1 MAMKTMI
8 RPQPLVVLVMLY
20 GVLGARFGRV
30 HHLAVA
36 SGAEAIHA
44 LCVKIPGFKRFL
56 RFSEERGLNYAIFR
70 GKKNLSESEI
80 GMRQDTVDPIRI
92 APIVI
97 GSKGGGLFAT
107 IAGLAL
113 VVIGAVTQ
121 QYYLVAAGAGLMIGG
136 IAMSMS
142 PSPAGILDKEGDGNR
157 PSYAFGGAVTT
168 MAQGRCKPLLY
179 GERDIG
185 GALISA
191 GIFSEDQQ

>member
-1 MAMKTMI
+1 MAMKTLI

-80 GMRQDTVDPIRI
+80 GMRQDTVEPIRI

-191 GIFSEDQQ
+191 GVFSEDQQ

>member
-1 MAMKTMI
+1 MAMRTTF

-30 HHLAVA
+30 HHLAVS

-56 RFSEERGLNYAIFR
+56 RLSEERGLTYAIFR
-70 GKKNLSESEI
+70 GKQNLTEQEI
-80 GMRQDTVDPIRI
+80 EMRQDTIEPIRI

-97 GSKGGGLFAT
+97 GSKGGGIFAT

-113 VVIGAVTQ
+113 AVIGAVTG
-121 QYYLVAAGAGLMIGG
+121 QYYLIAVGAGLMLGG
-136 IAMSMS
+136 MAMMMS
-142 PSPAGILDKEGDGNR
+142 PSPMGVLDKEGDGNR

>member
-1 MAMKTMI
+1 MAMRSAV
-8 RPQPLVVLVMLY
+8 RPQPLVVLVKLY
-20 GVLGARFGRV
+20 GVLGARFGRI

-36 SGAEAIHA
+36 SGAEAVHA
-44 LCVKIPGFKRFL
+44 LCVTIPGFKRFL
-56 RFSEERGLNYAIFR
+56 RFSEERGLTYAVFR
-70 GKKNLSESEI
+70 GKQNLSESEME
-80 GMRQDTVDPIRI
+80 MRQDTVEPIRI

-97 GSKGGGLFAT
+97 GSKSGGLFAT

-113 VVIGAVTQ
+113 MVSAIWLGPAAF
-121 QYYLVAAGAGLMIGG
+121 AAGAGLMLGG

-142 PSPAGILDKEGDGNR
+142 PSPMGVLEKEGDGNR

-191 GIFSEDQQ
+191 GVFSEDQQ

>member
-1 MAMKTMI
+1 MAMKTII

-20 GVLGARFGRV
+20 GVLGARFGRI

-80 GMRQDTVDPIRI
+80 GMRQDTVEPIRI

-113 VVIGAVTQ
+113 IVVGVVTQ
-121 QYYLVAAGAGLMIGG
+121 QYYLAAAGAGLMIGG

-142 PSPAGILDKEGDGNR
+142 PSPAGILGSEGNGNK

-168 MAQGRCKPLLY
+168 TAQGRCKPLLY

-185 GALISA
+185 GALISS
-191 GIFSEDQQ
+191 GIYSEDQK

>member
-1 MAMKTMI
+1 MAMKTTV
-8 RPQPLVVLVMLY
+8 RPQPLVALVMLY
-20 GVLGARFGRV
+20 GVLGARFGRI

-56 RFSEERGLNYAIFR
+56 RFSEERGLTYAVFR

-80 GMRQDTVDPIRI
+80 EMRQDTVEPIRI

-113 VVIGAVTQ
+113 IVVGAVTG
-121 QYYLVAAGAGLMIGG
+121 QYYLAAAGAGLMIGG

-142 PSPAGILDKEGDGNR
+142 PSPLGVLEREGDGNR

-168 MAQGRCKPLLY
+168 TAQGRCKPLLY

-185 GALISA
+185 GALISS

>member
-1 MAMKTMI
+1 MAMRTTV

-36 SGAEAIHA
+36 SCAEAVHA

-56 RFSEERGLNYAIFR
+56 RFSEERGLTYAVFR
-70 GKKNLSESEI
+70 GKQNLGENEI
-80 GMRQDTVDPIRI
+80 EMRQDTVEPIRI

-107 IAGLAL
+107 IAGLAV
-113 VVIGAVTQ
+113 VVITQ
-121 QYYLVAAGAGLMIGG
+121 QDYLVAAGAGLMIGG

-142 PSPAGILDKEGDGNR
+142 PSPMGVLDKEGDGNR

-185 GALISA
+185 GSLISA

>member
-1 MAMKTMI
+1 MAMKTII

-20 GVLGARFGRV
+20 GVLGARFGRI

-80 GMRQDTVDPIRI
+80 GMRQDTVEPIRI

-113 VVIGAVTQ
+113 IVVGVVTQ
-121 QYYLVAAGAGLMIGG
+121 QYYLAAAGAGLMIGG

-142 PSPAGILDKEGDGNR
+142 PSPAGILGTEGDGNK

-168 MAQGRCKPLLY
+168 TAQGRCKPLLY

-185 GALISA
+185 GALISS
-191 GIFSEDQQ
+191 GIYSEDQK

>member
-1 MAMKTMI
+1 MAMKTTF

-56 RFSEERGLNYAIFR
+56 RFSEERGLTYAIFR
-70 GKKNLSESEI
+70 GKKNLDESEVE
-80 GMRQDTVDPIRI
+80 MRQDTLEPIRI

-113 VVIGAVTQ
+113 IVIGVVTQ
-121 QYYLVAAGAGLMIGG
+121 QYYLAAAGAGLMLGG

-142 PSPAGILDKEGDGNR
+142 PSPAGILDKESDGNS

-179 GERDIG
+179 GEREIG

-191 GIFSEDQQ
+191 GVFSEDQQ

>member
-1 MAMKTMI
+1 MAMKTLI

-70 GKKNLSESEI
+70 GKKNLSENEI
-80 GMRQDTVDPIRI
+80 GMRQDTVEPIRI

-191 GIFSEDQQ
+191 GVFSEDQQ

>member
-1 MAMKTMI
+1 MAMRSAV
-8 RPQPLVVLVMLY
+8 RPQPLVVLVKLY
-20 GVLGARFGRV
+20 GVLGARFGRI

-36 SGAEAIHA
+36 SGAEAVHA
-44 LCVKIPGFKRFL
+44 LCVTIPGFKRFL
-56 RFSEERGLNYAIFR
+56 RFSEERGLTYAVFR
-70 GKKNLSESEI
+70 GKQNLSESEME
-80 GMRQDTVDPIRI
+80 MRQDTVEPIRI

-97 GSKGGGLFAT
+97 GSKSGGLFAT

-113 VVIGAVTQ
+113 MVSAIWLGPVAF
-121 QYYLVAAGAGLMIGG
+121 AAGAGLMLGG

-142 PSPAGILDKEGDGNR
+142 PSPMGVLEKEGDGNR

-191 GIFSEDQQ
+191 GVFSEDQQ

>member
-1 MAMKTMI
+1 MAMKTLI

-70 GKKNLSESEI
+70 GKKNLSENEI
-80 GMRQDTVDPIRI
+80 GMRQDTVEPIRI

-121 QYYLVAAGAGLMIGG
+121 QYYLAAAGVGLMIGG

-142 PSPAGILDKEGDGNR
+142 PSPTGILDKEGDGNR
-157 PSYAFGGAVTT
+157 PYYAFGGATTT

-179 GERDIG
+179 GEREIG

>member
-80 GMRQDTVDPIRI
+80 GMRQDTVEPIRI

>member
-1 MAMKTMI
+1 MAMITAV
-8 RPQPLVVLVMLY
+8 RPQPLVVLVILY

-30 HHLAVA
+30 HHLAV
-36 SGAEAIHA
+36 SSCAEAVHA
-44 LCVKIPGFKRFL
+44 LCVKIPGFRRFL
-56 RFSEERGLNYAIFR
+56 RFSEERGLTYAVFR
-70 GKKNLSESEI
+70 GKQNLSESEME
-80 GMRQDTVDPIRI
+80 MRLDTVEPIRI
-92 APIVI
+92 APIVV
-97 GSKGGGLFAT
+97 GSKIGGLFAT

-113 VVIGAVTQ
+113 MVSAIWLGPAAF
-121 QYYLVAAGAGLMIGG
+121 AAGAGLMLGG

-142 PSPAGILDKEGDGNR
+142 PSPMGVLDKEGDGNR

-185 GALISA
+185 GDLISA

>member
-1 MAMKTMI
+1 MAMITAV
-8 RPQPLVVLVMLY
+8 RPQPLVVLVILY

-30 HHLAVA
+30 HHLAV
-36 SGAEAIHA
+36 SSCAEAVHA
-44 LCVKIPGFKRFL
+44 LCVKIPGFRRFL
-56 RFSEERGLNYAIFR
+56 RFSEERGLTYAVFR
-70 GKKNLSESEI
+70 GKQNLSESEME
-80 GMRQDTVDPIRI
+80 MRLDTVEPIRI
-92 APIVI
+92 APIVV
-97 GSKGGGLFAT
+97 GSKIGGLFAT

-113 VVIGAVTQ
+113 MVSAIWLGPAAF
-121 QYYLVAAGAGLMIGG
+121 AAGAGLMLGG

-142 PSPAGILDKEGDGNR
+142 PSPMGVLDKEGDGNR

-191 GIFSEDQQ
+191 GVFSEDQQ

>member
-20 GVLGARFGRV
+20 GILGARFGRV
-30 HHLAVA
+30 HHLAV
-36 SGAEAIHA
+36 SSPSEAVHA
-44 LCVKIPGFKRFL
+44 LCVKVPGFKRFL
-56 RFSEERGLNYAIFR
+56 RFSEERGLSYAIFR
-70 GKKNLSESEI
+70 GKKNLNESEME
-80 GMRQDTVDPIRI
+80 MRQDTAEPIRI

-121 QYYLVAAGAGLMIGG
+121 QYYLAAAGVGLMIGG

-142 PSPAGILDKEGDGNR
+142 PSPVGILDNEGDGNK

-168 MAQGRCKPLLY
+168 LAQGRCKPLLY

-191 GIFSEDQQ
+191 GVFSEDQQ

>member
-1 MAMKTMI
+1 MAMRSAV
-8 RPQPLVVLVMLY
+8 RPQPLVVLVKLY
-20 GVLGARFGRV
+20 GVLGARFGRI

-36 SGAEAIHA
+36 SGAEAVHA
-44 LCVKIPGFKRFL
+44 LCVTIPGFKRFL
-56 RFSEERGLNYAIFR
+56 RFSEERGLTYAVFR
-70 GKKNLSESEI
+70 GKQNLSESEME
-80 GMRQDTVDPIRI
+80 MRQDTVEPIRI

-97 GSKGGGLFAT
+97 GSKSGGLFAT

-113 VVIGAVTQ
+113 MVSAIWLGPAAF
-121 QYYLVAAGAGLMIGG
+121 AAGAGLMLGG

-142 PSPAGILDKEGDGNR
+142 PSPMGVLDKEGDGNR

-191 GIFSEDQQ
+191 GVFSEDQQ

>member
-1 MAMKTMI
+1 
-8 RPQPLVVLVMLY
+8 
-20 GVLGARFGRV
+20 
-30 HHLAVA
+30 LAVA

-80 GMRQDTVDPIRI
+80 GMRQDTVEPIRI

-191 GIFSEDQQ
+191 GVFSEDQQ

>member
-1 MAMKTMI
+1 MAMRTTV

-44 LCVKIPGFKRFL
+44 LCVKVPGFKRFL
-56 RFSEERGLNYAIFR
+56 RFSVERGLNYAIFR
-70 GKKNLSESEI
+70 GKKNLSEDEVA
-80 GMRQDTVDPIRI
+80 MRQDTVDPIRI

-142 PSPAGILDKEGDGNR
+142 PSPAGVLDKEGDGNR
-157 PSYAFGGAVTT
+157 PSYAFGGATTT

-179 GERDIG
+179 GEREIG

>member
-1 MAMKTMI
+1 MAMKTLI

-20 GVLGARFGRV
+20 GVLGARFGRI

-80 GMRQDTVDPIRI
+80 GMRQDTVEPIRI

-142 PSPAGILDKEGDGNR
+142 PSPAGVLDKEGDGNR

-191 GIFSEDQQ
+191 GVFSEDQQ

>member
-1 MAMKTMI
+1 MAMKAMI

-80 GMRQDTVDPIRI
+80 GMRQETVEPIRI

>member
-1 MAMKTMI
+1 MAMRADIHPK
-8 RPQPLVVLVMLY
+8 PLVVLVMLY

-30 HHLAVA
+30 HRLAV
-36 SGAEAIHA
+36 SSCAEAVHA
-44 LCVKIPGFKRFL
+44 LCVKVPGFKRFL
-56 RFSEERGLNYAIFR
+56 RFSEERGLSYAVFR
-70 GKKNLSESEI
+70 GKKNLSDAEV
-80 GMRQDTVDPIRI
+80 GMRQDTVEPIRI

-113 VVIGAVTQ
+113 IAIGAFTGQ
-121 QYYLVAAGAGLMIGG
+121 FYLAVAGAGLMIGG

-142 PSPAGILDKEGDGNR
+142 PSPIGVLDKEGDGNR

-168 MAQGRCKPLLY
+168 TAQGRCKPLLY

-191 GIFSEDQQ
+191 GVFSEDQQ

>member
-70 GKKNLSESEI
+70 GKKNLSENEI
-80 GMRQDTVDPIRI
+80 GMRQDTVEPIRI

-121 QYYLVAAGAGLMIGG
+121 QYYLAAAGVGLMIGG

-185 GALISA
+185 GALISV

>member
-70 GKKNLSESEI
+70 GKKNLSENEI
-80 GMRQDTVDPIRI
+80 GMRQDTVEPIRI

-191 GIFSEDQQ
+191 GVFSEDQQ

>member
-1 MAMKTMI
+1 MAMQTII

-20 GVLGARFGRV
+20 GVLGARFGRI

-80 GMRQDTVDPIRI
+80 GMRQDTVEPIRI

-113 VVIGAVTQ
+113 IVVGVVTQ
-121 QYYLVAAGAGLMIGG
+121 QYYLAAAGAGLMIGG

-142 PSPAGILDKEGDGNR
+142 PSPAGILGIEGDGNK

-168 MAQGRCKPLLY
+168 TAQGRCKPLLY

-185 GALISA
+185 GALISS
-191 GIFSEDQQ
+191 GIYSEDQK

>member
-1 MAMKTMI
+1 MSMRTTI
-8 RPQPLVVLVMLY
+8 SPQPLVVLVKLY

-36 SGAEAIHA
+36 SCAEAIHA
-44 LCVKIPGFKRFL
+44 LGVKIPGFKRFMRL
-56 RFSEERGLNYAIFR
+56 SEERGLTYAVFR
-70 GKKNLSESEI
+70 GKQNLSEDEVA
-80 GMRQDTVDPIRI
+80 MRQDTTEPIRI
-92 APIVI
+92 APIVV

-113 VVIGAVTQ
+113 IAIGAFTG
-121 QYYLVAAGAGLMIGG
+121 QYYLAIAGAGLMLGG

-142 PSPAGILDKEGDGNR
+142 PSPVGVLDKEGDGNK

-168 MAQGRCKPLLY
+168 TAQGRCKPLLY

-191 GIFSEDQQ
+191 GVFSEDQQ

>member
-1 MAMKTMI
+1 MAMRSAV
-8 RPQPLVVLVMLY
+8 RPQPLVVLVKLY
-20 GVLGARFGRV
+20 GVLGARFGRI

-36 SGAEAIHA
+36 SGAEAVHA
-44 LCVKIPGFKRFL
+44 LCVTIPGFKRFL
-56 RFSEERGLNYAIFR
+56 RFSEERGLTYAVFR
-70 GKKNLSESEI
+70 GKLNLSESEME
-80 GMRQDTVDPIRI
+80 MRQDTVEPIRI

-97 GSKGGGLFAT
+97 GSKSGGLFAT

-113 VVIGAVTQ
+113 MVSAIWLGPAAF
-121 QYYLVAAGAGLMIGG
+121 AAGAGLMLGG

-142 PSPAGILDKEGDGNR
+142 PSPMGVLEKEGDGNR

-191 GIFSEDQQ
+191 GVFSEDQQ

>member
-1 MAMKTMI
+1 MAMKTII

-20 GVLGARFGRV
+20 GVLGARFGRI

-70 GKKNLSESEI
+70 GKKNLSDSEI
-80 GMRQDTVDPIRI
+80 GMRQDTVEPIRI

-113 VVIGAVTQ
+113 IVVGVVTQ
-121 QYYLVAAGAGLMIGG
+121 QYYLAAAGAGLMIGG

-142 PSPAGILDKEGDGNR
+142 PSPAGILGTEGDGNK

-168 MAQGRCKPLLY
+168 TAQGRCKPLLY

-185 GALISA
+185 GALISS
-191 GIFSEDQQ
+191 GIYSEDQK

>member
-70 GKKNLSESEI
+70 GKKNLSENEI
-80 GMRQDTVDPIRI
+80 GMRQDTVEPIRI

-142 PSPAGILDKEGDGNR
+142 PSPAGVLDKEGDGNR
-157 PSYAFGGAVTT
+157 PSYAFGGATTT

-179 GERDIG
+179 GEREIG

>member
-1 MAMKTMI
+1 MAMRTKI
-8 RPQPLVVLVMLY
+8 SPQPLVVLVMLY

-36 SGAEAIHA
+36 SCAEAVHA
-44 LCVKIPGFKRFL
+44 LCVKIPGFRRFMRL
-56 RFSEERGLNYAIFR
+56 SEERGLTYAVFR
-70 GKKNLSESEI
+70 GKQNLSEDEVA
-80 GMRQDTVDPIRI
+80 MRQDTTEPIRI
-92 APIVI
+92 APIVV

-113 VVIGAVTQ
+113 IAIGAFTG
-121 QYYLVAAGAGLMIGG
+121 QYYLAIAGAGLMLGG

-142 PSPAGILDKEGDGNR
+142 PSPVGVLDKEGDGNK

-168 MAQGRCKPLLY
+168 TAQGRCKPLLY

-191 GIFSEDQQ
+191 GVFSEDQQ

>member
-1 MAMKTMI
+1 MAMRTTV

-36 SGAEAIHA
+36 SPSEAVHA

-56 RFSEERGLNYAIFR
+56 RLSEERGLTYAVFR

-80 GMRQDTVDPIRI
+80 EMRQDSVEPIRI

-113 VVIGAVTQ
+113 MVSSIWLGPSAF
-121 QYYLVAAGAGLMIGG
+121 AAGAGLMLGG
-136 IAMSMS
+136 MAMMMS
-142 PSPAGILDKEGDGNR
+142 PSPVGILDKESDGNK

-168 MAQGRCKPLLY
+168 MAQGHCKPLLY
-179 GERDIG
+179 GERVIG